1 MEILIS
7 KTEKF
12 VIELFNNKLDNKF
25 VFHNLAHTQ
34 QVVDNVHQ
42 LVEVS
47 AIENRDKD
55 ILLLS
60 AWLHDTGYTVSSKNH
75 EMESVKIAKAFLLEN
90 NCNASDID
98 TISALIMATKINH
111 HPNNDNEKIIR
122 DADCGHIA
130 SKNYIQIAE
139 LLRKE
144 WEFTCNKTLT
154 ELEWLE
160 ENINFLAFKT
170 SNKWSFL
177 LKRIKSIEKN

>member
-90 NCNASDID
+90 NCNASYID

-111 HPNNDNEKIIR
+111 HQRIEGRYWPIKQSNLQCKYPKCCHAITASSTCDNR
-122 DADCGHIA
+122 
-130 SKNYIQIAE
+130 
-139 LLRKE
+139 
-144 WEFTCNKTLT
+144 
-154 ELEWLE
+154 
-160 ENINFLAFKT
+160 
-170 SNKWSFL
+170 
-177 LKRIKSIEKN
+177 